1 MYYNI
6 TILVGYLGSDA
17 EQRETKSGAK
27 YTVLSLATKRSW
39 KNAQGEYESRT
50 YWHRA
55 VAWNRLAEFAA
66 TLKKGMHVQL
76 VGQLRT
82 RVYEKECGNHK
93 KFIVKQHV
101 CEIAL
106 QTIPKL
112 DRRYVDAWQEHPAPD
127 ADPTELP
134 AEPETDWA
142 AVPTEDIPF

>member
-6 TILVGYLGSDA
+6 SILVGYLGSDS

-39 KNAQGEYESRT
+39 KNAEGEYDSRI

-55 VAWNRLAEFAA
+55 VAWGRLAEFAA

-76 VGQLRT
+76 VGELRT
-82 RVYEKECGNHK
+82 RVYEKEYGNRT
-93 KFIVKQHV
+93 KFTVKQHI

-106 QTIPKL
+106 QSILKL
-112 DRRYVDAWQEHPAPD
+112 DRAERQQEPAPD
-127 ADPTELP
+127 VDPTELP
-134 AEPETDWA
+134 AEA
-142 AVPTEDIPF
+142 SVPSEDVPY

>member
-6 TILVGYLGSDA
+6 SILVGYLGSDA

-27 YTVLSLATKRSW
+27 YTVLSLGTKRSW

-55 VAWNRLAEFAA
+55 VAWGRLADFAA

-76 VGQLRT
+76 VGELRT
-82 RVYEKECGNHK
+82 RVYEKEYGNRK
-93 KFIVKQHV
+93 KFTVQQRV

-106 QTIPKL
+106 QSILKL
-112 DRRYVDAWQEHPAPD
+112 DRAERQEEPAPD
-127 ADPTELP
+127 VDPSDLP
-134 AEPETDWA
+134 AELETGA
-142 AVPTEDIPF
+142 ATVPSDDVPF

>member
-6 TILVGYLGSDA
+6 SILVGYLGSDP
-17 EQRETKSGAK
+17 EQRESKSGAK

-76 VGQLRT
+76 VGELRT
-82 RVYEKECGNHK
+82 RVYEKEYGNRT
-93 KFIVKQHV
+93 KFTVQQRV

-106 QTIPKL
+106 QSILKL
-112 DRRYVDAWQEHPAPD
+112 DRAERQEEPAPEV
-127 ADPTELP
+127 DPSELP
-134 AEPETDWA
+134 AEQPT
-142 AVPTEDIPF
+142 VPSEDVPF

>member
-1 MYYNI
+1 MYFNS
-6 TILVGYLGSDA
+6 TILIGYLGSDA

-76 VGQLRT
+76 VGELRT
-82 RVYEKECGNHK
+82 REYEKEYGNRK
-93 KFIVKQHV
+93 KFTVKQRV

-106 QTIPKL
+106 QSILKL
-112 DRRYVDAWQEHPAPD
+112 DRAERQDEPAPD
-127 ADPTELP
+127 VDPTELP
-134 AEPETDWA
+134 AEQPT
-142 AVPTEDIPF
+142 VPNTDIPY

>member
-17 EQRETKSGAK
+17 EQRETKSGTK

-66 TLKKGMHVQL
+66 TLKKGMHLQL
-76 VGQLRT
+76 VGELRT
-82 RVYEKECGNHK
+82 RVYEKEYGNRK
-93 KFIVKQHV
+93 KFTVQQRV

-106 QTIPKL
+106 QSILKL
-112 DRRYVDAWQEHPAPD
+112 DRAERQEEPAPD
-127 ADPTELP
+127 VDPTELP
-134 AEPETDWA
+134 AEQP
-142 AVPTEDIPF
+142 AVPNEDVPY